1 MIAMRTDTH
10 QKVCL
15 VTVLSHLQGGQ
26 QALTHQLLGSCI
38 RDKSQASQH
47 LQAGQ
52 LALVLGTADEGQH
65 GCHHTAL
72 YDLST
77 GYCVMLPQQTCTS
90 TLYIYI
96 YIYISFILLKI
107 KLVCIFLK

>member
-1 MIAMRTDTH
+1 MRTDTH
-10 QKVCL
+10 QTVCL

-72 YDLST
+72 YDLGT
-77 GYCVMLPQQTCTS
+77 GYCVVLPQQTCTS

-96 YIYISFILLKI
+96 YIYISLKI
-107 KLVCIFLK
+107 KLICIF